1 MYQFP
6 KFPKTK
12 VKQAFLDVG
21 GWQIIEESDVT
32 LKLMPDGYHSKE
44 CFKFYFIE
52 TEEESK
58 ENDMP
63 IGEAYYID
71 VNPWVAV
78 DWLTAED
85 YDNINQIVDSAN
97 ACVKNYGTRYKVEK
111 DKEKQ

>member
-6 KFPKTK
+6 KFPKNK
-12 VKQAFLDVG
+12 VKQAFLDTG
-21 GWQIIEESDVT
+21 NWHIIEENDGV
-32 LKLMPDGYHSKE
+32 LELMPIGYKAKE
-44 CFKFYFIE
+44 GFLFLFVE

-63 IGEAYYID
+63 IGEAYHID

-85 YDNINQIVDSAN
+85 YDNLNQIVDAAN
-97 ACVKNYGTRYKVEK
+97 ACVKDYGKRYKY
-111 DKEKQ
+111 

>member
-6 KFPKTK
+6 KFPKNK
-12 VKQAFLDVG
+12 VKQAFLNDG
-21 GWQIIEESDVT
+21 RWRIIEESDGT
-32 LKLMPDGYHSKE
+32 LEFMPNGYKAKE
-44 CFKFYFIE
+44 GFRFHFVE

-58 ENDMP
+58 EEDMP

-85 YDNINQIVDSAN
+85 FDNLNQIVATAN
-97 ACVKNYGTRYKVEK
+97 ACVKNYGKKYKY
-111 DKEKQ
+111 